1 MSTLKVVPKVEKE
14 FVNSAGVSFDNNPPE
29 FLLAMARTYGE
40 IVKFHFGPIRIMLVS
55 NPDMVREILIT
66 QAKNFPKARRDINLM
81 SRILGAGLV
90 TTNGD
95 QHKRQRRLAQPAF
108 HHRRIASYAD
118 TITQYSD
125 IVANGLR
132 AGESINMADVMESLT
147 MYIVSKTLFDVDME
161 EMVESAAEIGH
172 AIDELQ
178 TLVDKNFDK
187 LINLPLWVPT
197 PDNIKN
203 WRARKVVDTTITR
216 IMKER
221 RGTSE
226 NSIPQDTGDLLSM
239 LMLAKDE
246 DGSFMSDVEIRD
258 QLLTLFVAGHETTS
272 NAMLW
277 TWYLLS
283 QHPDVEAKL
292 HSELDEVLGGRLP
305 TLEDLKSLPYTEM
318 VLKESMRVLPPV
330 WMLNARQAISATEIN
345 GYHVPKG
352 TMMFVSPY
360 VIQHLETNFTEP
372 DQFDP
377 ERFQADKVDEIHK
390 YAWIPFGAGGRVCI
404 GNSFAIMEAQLIL
417 ATFAQRFHFD
427 MAENESVRL
436 QARIT
441 MTNYGGMQMNVVERD
456 QEIQQDCKYSA
467 LTEPAKS

>member
-1 MSTLKVVPKVEKE
+1 MSALKVVPKVDKE
-14 FVNSAGVSFDNNPPE
+14 FLENADVNFQNNPPE
-29 FLLAMARTYGE
+29 FLLAMARHYGE
-40 IVKFHFGPIRIMLVS
+40 IAKFNFGPIKINLVS
-55 NPDMVREILIT
+55 NPDMAREILIS
-66 QAKNFPKARRDINLM
+66 QAKNFPKARRDIKLM
-81 SRILGAGLV
+81 SRILGEGLV
-90 TTNGD
+90 TTNGE

-125 IVANGLR
+125 VVANQVQ
-132 AGESINMADVMESLT
+132 AGESVNMADLMESLT

-161 EMVESAAEIGH
+161 EMIESAAEIGH

-178 TLVDKNFDK
+178 TITDKNFDK

-203 WRARKVVDTTITR
+203 WRARRVVDTTITR

-221 RGTSE
+221 RAAGE
-226 NSIPQDTGDLLSM
+226 NGVPQDTGDLLSM

-246 DGSFMSDVEIRD
+246 DGSFMNDTEIRD

-283 QHPDVEAKL
+283 QHPEVEAKL
-292 HSELDEVLGGRLP
+292 HTELEDVLNGRLP

-318 VLKESMRVLPPV
+318 VLKESMRILPPV
-330 WMLNARQAISATEIN
+330 WMLNARQAVADTEIN
-345 GYHVPKG
+345 GYPVRKG

-360 VIQHLETNFTEP
+360 VIQHLAENYEDPET
-372 DQFDP
+372 FDP
-377 ERFQADKVDEIHK
+377 ERFHPDRAAEIHK

-404 GNSFAIMEAQLIL
+404 GNSFAMMEAQLIL
-417 ATFAQRFHFD
+417 ATFAQRFRF
-427 MAENESVRL
+427 ELVKGESVRL

-441 MTNYGGMQMNVVERD
+441 MTNHGGMQMNVVARED
-456 QEIQQDCKYSA
+456 SPEETLDPSSVA
-467 LTEPAKS
+467 VPA